1 MNLPHKVDNSS
12 SPAPLM
18 NEDQH
23 RPGLGD
29 LALDTVKTH
38 RRGSLTD
45 STVVGTPAEGEEEKS
60 INDQELEMKKIKV
73 RDVIPGQ
80 SGKKPL
86 TGIRLVL
93 LMVAMVS
100 VLSFLLARKTGISST
115 HSRKS
120 PFLLLCQNSC

>member
-1 MNLPHKVDNSS
+1 MNLPQKVDDSS

-45 STVVGTPAEGEEEKS
+45 STVVGTPAEGEEEEKS
-60 INDQELEMKKIKV
+60 INDQEHMNKIKV
-73 RDVIPGQ
+73 RDVVPGQ

-100 VLSFLLARKTGISST
+100 VFSFLLARKTGISST

-120 PFLLLCQNSC
+120 PFLLLCQISC

>member
-1 MNLPHKVDNSS
+1 
-12 SPAPLM
+12 
-18 NEDQH
+18 
-23 RPGLGD
+23 
-29 LALDTVKTH
+29 
-38 RRGSLTD
+38 LTD